1 MARHTS
7 RIGRKFLTVSLACA
21 ALLAFMFGPML
32 LRAAD
37 VKQQPSKSLIDTHYK
52 FEGAT
57 GCNAAKCHGSPAAN
71 PAPKPAGNE
80 FTTWSENDNHT
91 KKAYKALESDD
102 GKKILAAMKEP
113 GTPQESP
120 LCTNCHALVVP
131 AGQQMSKYN
140 VREGVTC
147 GACHGPYEK
156 WEKPHNQPGGA
167 DGLRKECGYKVLDA
181 LNMPY
186 STSSPEH
193 QKLLKD
199 FGLFDTR
206 PILARAEKCMS
217 CHLAIDAKMV
227 AAGHPTPLF
236 ELAYY
241 SEIEPPHWREPQG
254 YWATKV
260 WAAGQVV
267 CLRDAMNQLA
277 DRAADASTDPK
288 LLKDSYGQAMGH
300 LMLLKHLAGGAAA
313 TQLEAVSKDLQAADA
328 AGDKAKL
335 ASAAITG
342 ADVASKMM
350 GGVATLKPDAPTTAA
365 LIGLI
370 VKDSS
375 IATVAGFRGAQQ
387 QAFALNALRTS
398 FLRGGGQKTDGDAL
412 LKEIGDNLLGVVGDP
427 ATFKPAEFSG
437 NLTAVAGKLTAT
449 LPAGTGAVPA
459 PVDMK

>member
-1 MARHTS
+1 
-7 RIGRKFLTVSLACA
+7 
-21 ALLAFMFGPML
+21 
-32 LRAAD
+32 
-37 VKQQPSKSLIDTHYK
+37 
-52 FEGAT
+52 
-57 GCNAAKCHGSPAAN
+57 
-71 PAPKPAGNE
+71 
-80 FTTWSENDNHT
+80 
-91 KKAYKALESDD
+91 
-102 GKKILAAMKEP
+102 MKEP

-167 DGLRKECGYKVLDA
+167 DGMRKQCGYKELDA

-236 ELAYY
+236 ELAAY
-241 SEIEPPHWREPQG
+241 SDGEPPHWREPQG

-260 WAAGQVV
+260 WAAGQVI
-267 CLRDAMNQLA
+267 CLRDAMTQLA
-277 DRAADASTDPK
+277 DRATANPPTDPA
-288 LLKDSYGQAMGH
+288 LLKDAYSQAMGH
-300 LMLLKHLAGGAAA
+300 LLLLKHLAGGAAA
-313 TQLEAVSKDLQAADA
+313 TQLEAVSKELQAADA
-328 AGDKAKL
+328 ANDKVKL
-335 ASAAITG
+335 AAAAKTG
-342 ADVASKMM
+342 SDVAGKMM
-350 GGVATLKPDAPTTAA
+350 NGVATLKPDAPTTAA

-370 VKDSS
+370 AKDSS
-375 IATVAGFRGAQQ
+375 IATVSGMRGAQQ
-387 QAFALNALRTS
+387 QAYALNALRTS
-398 FLRGGGQKTDGDAL
+398 FLRGAGQKTDGDAL
-412 LKEIGDNLLGVVGDP
+412 LSAVDKLLGVATAPTFDP
-427 ATFKPAEFSG
+427 TQFSAG
-437 NLTAVAGKLTAT
+437 LTALAGKLTAT

-459 PVDMK
+459 PVDIK

>member
-7 RIGRKFLTVSLACA
+7 RIGPKFLIFPLACA
-21 ALLAFMFGPML
+21 ALLAFTFGPML

-37 VKQQPSKSLIDTHYK
+37 VTQQPSAPLIATHYK

-57 GCNAAKCHGSPAAN
+57 GCNAAKCHGSPTAN

-80 FTTWSENDNHT
+80 FNTWSDNDNHT
-91 KKAYKALESDD
+91 KKAYKALEKDEA
-102 GKKILAAMKEP
+102 KKILAEMKQP

-131 AGQQMSKYN
+131 ADQQMSKYN
-140 VREGVTC
+140 VSEGVTC

-156 WEKPHNQPGGA
+156 WEKPHNQAGGA
-167 DGLRKECGYKVLDA
+167 DGMRKQCGYQVLDA

-206 PILARAEKCMS
+206 PILARAEKCSS

-241 SEIEPPHWREPQG
+241 SDLEPPHWREPQG

-277 DRAADASTDPK
+277 ERAADASTDPK
-288 LLKDSYGQAMGH
+288 LLKDAYSQAMGH
-300 LMLLKHLAGGAAA
+300 LLLLKHLAGGAAA
-313 TQLEAVSKDLQAADA
+313 TQLDAVAKDLQAADA
-328 AGDKAKL
+328 ANDKTKL
-335 ASAAITG
+335 AAAAKTG
-342 ADVASKMM
+342 ADVAGKMM
-350 GGVATLKPDAPTTAA
+350 TGVATLKPDAPTTAA

-370 VKDSS
+370 AKDTS
-375 IATVAGFRGAQQ
+375 IATVSGFRGAQQ

-412 LKEIGDNLLGVVGDP
+412 LNEIGDKLLGIVGDSG
-427 ATFKPAEFSG
+427 TFKPGDFAA
-437 NLTAVAGKLTAT
+437 NLATLAGKLGAT

-459 PVDMK
+459 PVDIK